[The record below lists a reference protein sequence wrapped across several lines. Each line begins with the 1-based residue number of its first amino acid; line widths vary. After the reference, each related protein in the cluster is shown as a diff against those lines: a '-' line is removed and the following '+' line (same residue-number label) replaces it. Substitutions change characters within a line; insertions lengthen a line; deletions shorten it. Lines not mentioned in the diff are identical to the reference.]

1 MSYIG
6 LGKKKALAVEDPTG
20 LNTGNFTNVFD
31 LAKLAA
37 KVSFYE
43 IYKVTVANGFPTVGL
58 TWYQNSDVW
67 SSVTLSGGAEWDPVQ
82 PLQMTPDDETYF
94 CWAKAFNGATTP
106 PLVTCW
112 LRFDPAINPGYTNV
126 RIP

>member
-6 LGKKKALAVEDPTG
+6 LGKKKVLAVKDPTG

-31 LAKLAA
+31 VGKLAA
-37 KVSFYE
+37 KVPFFE

-58 TWYQNSDVW
+58 TWYQNADVW
-67 SSVTLSGGAEWDPVQ
+67 SSVTLSGAAEWDPTQ
-82 PLQMTPDDETYF
+82 PLQMTPQDETYF
-94 CWAKAFNGATTP
+94 CWNKAFSTSLTA

-112 LRFDPAINPGYTNV
+112 LRYDPAINPPIT
-126 RIP
+126 R